1 MSMTCTL
8 SPHDRSEASAAP
20 GSSLLRRMLEA
31 RERRAAAHMRQHLE
45 LLTDAT
51 LMRYGLSARQIA
63 SLRSTGRLDEAPA
76 CADRRAA

>member
-1 MSMTCTL
+1 
-8 SPHDRSEASAAP
+8 
-20 GSSLLRRMLEA
+20 MLEA